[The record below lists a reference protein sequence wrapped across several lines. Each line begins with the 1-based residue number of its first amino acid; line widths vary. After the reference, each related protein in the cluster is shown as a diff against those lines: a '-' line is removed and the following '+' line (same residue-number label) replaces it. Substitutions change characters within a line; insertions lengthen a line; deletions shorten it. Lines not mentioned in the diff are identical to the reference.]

1 MLSLDHI
8 VTKVISIDIIFTI
21 PSSPLGPNPSL
32 PDTCEYF
39 SINCDENLNYCLLSC
54 RGPCVPFSLVVKYDR
69 DTVHKR
75 FFQPLKF
82 LEVNVNLRTAVA
94 DLCLPK
100 SQSFQVPAD
109 TETGAPALNGI
120 MLQPPDFDS
129 SKHYP
134 VLVYVYGGPNSQTVS
149 QSNSYR
155 FKFIHPA
162 LLISTSAY
170 RTIASA

>member
-1 MLSLDHI
+1 MGITFTVRLSL
-8 VTKVISIDIIFTI
+8 SY
-21 PSSPLGPNPSL
+21 PSGPNPSL

-39 SINCDENLNYCLLSC
+39 SISCDDKLDYCLLSC
-54 RGPCVPFSLVVKYDR
+54 RGPCVPFSLLVKFDR
-69 DTVHKR
+69 DTIQKR

-82 LEVNVNLRTAVA
+82 LEVNLNLREAVT

-109 TETGAPALNGI
+109 SATGAPALNGI

-129 SKHYP
+129 SEHYP

-149 QSNSYR
+149 QSCGCYVDLG
-155 FKFIHPA
+155 KE
-162 LLISTSAY
+162 
-170 RTIASA
+170 